1 MGVFGTLPTFEQSI
15 TQSGKTASVW
25 YRFFSGLFNGL
36 PSGAETGI
44 TLGASPYSY
53 TAPSG
58 GWIVVRGGTVSA
70 IQYTRSVTT
79 LTGLTA
85 GIFPVG
91 QGDVLIIT
99 YTVLPTV
106 TFFPS

>member
-1 MGVFGTLPTFEQSI
+1 MGVFSSIPTYEQSI
-15 TQSGKTASVW
+15 SQNNKTNSAW
-25 YRFFSGLFNGL
+25 YRFFQGLFNGV
-36 PSGAETGI
+36 PSGAESSV
-44 TLGASPYSY
+44 TLGATPYSY

-58 GWIVVRGGTVSA
+58 GWVIVRGGTVSA
-70 IQYTRSVTT
+70 IQYTRSITT
-79 LTGLTA
+79 LTGLTS

-91 QGDVLIIT
+91 QGDILTIT